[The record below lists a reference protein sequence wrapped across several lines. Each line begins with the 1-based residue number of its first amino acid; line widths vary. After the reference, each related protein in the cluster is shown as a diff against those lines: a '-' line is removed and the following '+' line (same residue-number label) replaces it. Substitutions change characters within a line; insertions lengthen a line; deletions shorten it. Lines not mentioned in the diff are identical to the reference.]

1 MIVIVA
7 ISKRHRP
14 SMLQTAAKGEDAA
27 PASRIT
33 NVQGVC
39 VKAWLLRAGRAAR
52 CPCITLLLA
61 SSLLASTAR
70 SDDLGVIG
78 PTYPISEQH
87 FLDLITRRLHAMQES
102 GQLALLR
109 EQAIANSRRS
119 VTNPLP
125 VAGLAP
131 TEAPRSFWFDP
142 TYVLEQN
149 ILDSAGRI
157 LFPAGTRTNPLSITT
172 LSKQL
177 LFFDARE
184 PRQVKLAKA
193 LIDRHGQRIKPVL
206 VGGAY
211 LPLMQ
216 RWKTRLY
223 YDQQGLLV
231 RRFGIRH
238 VPALVSQDGLRL
250 RIDEVVAP

>member
-1 MIVIVA
+1 MIGIVA
-7 ISKRHRP
+7 ISKRHLT
-14 SMLQTAAKGEDAA
+14 SMLQMAAAGEDAA
-27 PASRIT
+27 PAPRIT
-33 NVQGVC
+33 NLPGICGATLQQ
-39 VKAWLLRAGRAAR
+39 AGRAAR
-52 CPCITLLLA
+52 RALFPILFS
-61 SSLLASTAR
+61 SSLLVPTAR

-78 PTYPISEQH
+78 PTYPIAEQH
-87 FLDLITRRLHAMQES
+87 FLDMISRRLHAMQES

-109 EQAIANSRRS
+109 EQAIATSRRS
-119 VTNPLP
+119 VTNPAP
-125 VAGLAP
+125 VAGLTP
-131 TEAPRSFWFDP
+131 TTTPRSFWFDP

-157 LFPAGTRTNPLSITT
+157 LFPAGTRTNPLSMTP

-184 PRQVKLAKA
+184 PRQVKLAKK
-193 LIDRHGQRIKPVL
+193 LIDRHGQRIKPVM

-223 YDQQGLLV
+223 YDQRGSLV
-231 RRFGIRH
+231 KRFGIRH

-250 RIDEVVAP
+250 RVDEVLAP

>member
-1 MIVIVA
+1 MTDIEA
-7 ISKRHRP
+7 FNHRP
-14 SMLQTAAKGEDAA
+14 LPVATQLAAKGEDAA

-33 NVQGVC
+33 KLQG
-39 VKAWLLRAGRAAR
+39 ASGASEMREAGKAAR
-52 CPCITLLLA
+52 CALLLLVI
-61 SSLLASTAR
+61 SSLLSKVVQA
-70 SDDLGVIG
+70 DDLGVIG
-78 PTYPISEQH
+78 PTYPIAEQH
-87 FLDLITRRLHAMQES
+87 LLDMITQRLRALQES
-102 GQLALLR
+102 GKLARLR
-109 EQAIANSRRS
+109 DRAIADSSKS
-119 VTNPLP
+119 VTDPAP

-131 TEAPRSFWFDP
+131 TKMPRSFWFDP

-149 ILDSAGRI
+149 ILDSAGHI
-157 LFPAGTRTNPLSITT
+157 LFPAGTRTNPLSITPF
-172 LSKQL
+172 SRQL

-184 PRQVKLAKA
+184 PQQVRLAKE
-193 LIDRHGQRIKPVL
+193 LMKRHGARIKPVL

-211 LPLMQ
+211 LQLMR

-250 RIDEVVAP
+250 RVDEVVAP